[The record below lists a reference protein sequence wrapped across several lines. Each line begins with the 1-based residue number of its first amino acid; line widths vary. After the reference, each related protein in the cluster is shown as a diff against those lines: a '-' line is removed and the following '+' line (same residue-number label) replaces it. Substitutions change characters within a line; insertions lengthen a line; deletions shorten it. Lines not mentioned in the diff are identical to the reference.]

1 MERET
6 KFYPVWKLTQLE
18 QELDE
23 RSEAGDR
30 VVSAGF
36 KKRVYEPGGTPCRHR
51 IGYLDA
57 RKQSADYITYVAAQ
71 QNAGWELICEEGN
84 WFFFRKSCDK
94 IEKDGDDRLVGD
106 RDSARVEFA
115 RRIRR
120 AESLRRLEL
129 VLAAILLVVGYAT
142 VNWVIRLAAIP
153 LALVLA
159 QTYYIKFLDQ
169 AFLND
174 DR

>member
-6 KFYPVWKLTQLE
+6 KFYPVWKLTELE
-18 QELDE
+18 QTLDE
-23 RSEAGDR
+23 WSERGYQ

-36 KKRVYEPGGTPCRHR
+36 RKRSYEPGGTPCRHR
-51 IGYLDA
+51 IGRLDA

-94 IEKDGDDRLVGD
+94 IEKDGDDRLIHD
-106 RDSARVEFA
+106 RDSVRVELA
-115 RRIRR
+115 RRVQR
-120 AESLRRLEL
+120 AESLRRVEL
-129 VLAAILLVVGYAT
+129 VIAAILLVVGYAT
-142 VNWVIRLAAIP
+142 VNWIIRLAAIP

-169 AFLND
+169 TFLND
-174 DR
+174 DK